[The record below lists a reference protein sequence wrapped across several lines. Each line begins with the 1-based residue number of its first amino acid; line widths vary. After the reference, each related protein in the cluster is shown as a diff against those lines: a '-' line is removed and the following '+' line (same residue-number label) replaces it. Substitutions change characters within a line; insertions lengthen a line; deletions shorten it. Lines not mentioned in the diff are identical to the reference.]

1 VFCYISSSGTTK
13 ENNQNHLK
21 FLLAVPAILVFSLIL
36 ELKGMGLYAAGLN
49 SDVSTI
55 MSYVL
60 FDIVIISF
68 CLLQVEIAN
77 LFFDDFS
84 PKTKD
89 LIFLIAFA
97 SFAVYL
103 FHRPILTVF
112 YGGTLVFG
120 IPVII
125 ENCIMIFIAVP
136 LVFIISYYI
145 QYYEEKI
152 RLASLTSSR

>member
-1 VFCYISSSGTTK
+1 
-13 ENNQNHLK
+13 
-21 FLLAVPAILVFSLIL
+21 
-36 ELKGMGLYAAGLN
+36 MGLYAAGVN

-89 LIFLIAFA
+89 LILLIAFA

-112 YGGTLVFG
+112 YGGTLVVG

-125 ENCIMIFIAVP
+125 EDCIMIFIAVP
-136 LVFIISYYI
+136 LVFIIGYYI

-152 RLASLTSSR
+152 RVSSLQSSR